1 MTRTVTAVFDGETLR
16 PSSPVDLEPNTRY
29 LITIREAPHPEKRPS
44 HRDLRAATDH
54 VGDLCRQTPER
65 LPGGVHDQPV
75 SLAVSWFGYVSFHGM
90 QKAARLG
97 AAPWMIATPIR

>member
-44 HRDLRAATDH
+44 HRDLRAATPRLETPSS
-54 VGDLCRQTPER
+54 VLIRQER
-65 LPGGVHDQPV
+65 DE
-75 SLAVSWFGYVSFHGM
+75 
-90 QKAARLG
+90 R
-97 AAPWMIATPIR
+97 